1 MWDRAYNTGTVFVSD
16 VTFGDTPVGADFYWV
31 GERGEQFGP
40 FGVLHPFANV
50 TGRGHFRCS
59 DPTSNTNANA
69 GRQLMNG
76 GGFFE
81 KYPHL
86 LGRKMKKP

>member
-1 MWDRAYNTGTVFVSD
+1 MSD
-16 VTFGDTPVGADFYWV
+16 VTTGDTPVGVDFYWI

-40 FGVLHPFANV
+40 FGVLNPFSNV

-59 DPTSNTNANA
+59 DPESNSTSTSNA
-69 GRQLMNG
+69 GRQLVNE

-86 LGRKMKKP
+86 LGRNMKKP